1 MQCCSKQ
8 QRNFLKNYNTDN
20 MTTRRKYLFYQLL
33 EMLGQV
39 QILPVI
45 CYNFVKF
52 IHMLLQIPH
61 GFQKDIHFII
71 WII

>member
-1 MQCCSKQ
+1 
-8 QRNFLKNYNTDN
+8 
-20 MTTRRKYLFYQLL
+20 MTTRREYLFYQLL
-33 EMLGQV
+33 EMLIQV

-61 GFQKDIHFII
+61 GFQKDILFII